1 MSNDFFKNL
10 TNKKIALRGSGAEAE
25 KFFIKWNEYA
35 DFYERCTNSSSLKI
49 KYIFDMSEKKQGKLF
64 HDIII
69 ERPISE
75 YNDKTYFYIISIA
88 EYEPIV
94 AEFRNLGLHKNE
106 DFECS
111 EFLLKEIYLAL
122 INELESILI
131 CLSNNKKID
140 IPLSDIH
147 NIFYPNNN
155 MLSSAGKVYEK
166 INISDLI
173 DYDKDVLKKLL
184 LENIINYI
192 VYNNTN
198 ISLQKLIHFFP
209 LIDIICFLKNKF
221 KNNIKDL
228 EPIYQNELTLYENK
242 KYIKTIGI
250 YALQYSRGGSE
261 RVLSLIIPLFIN
273 LGYKIVLFTDYLH
286 KEEYYLP
293 KEVKRIV
300 LKNLAWQ
307 DLENRLLEYPNYI
320 KQYNIDLMFY
330 NSLHYGIEM
339 FYETLFFKLLGIQ
352 VIAEVHNTFLHYID
366 RKIKIANEWAQI
378 FRMMDKTI
386 VLSHTDERYWKIY
399 DNNPKYIPNPI
410 ENGKIIWNMP
420 IMFKK
425 RNGKTILWIGRA
437 NAKEKHL
444 NDTIDIMYEVQ
455 KKIPNFVL
463 KIVGETEDLLDYKK
477 AIKEKKLDNNIEFY
491 GYHSDVGKFYE
502 ESDLMLMTSE
512 FEGFPMVLAESK
524 IYGVPTVMYELS
536 YLELTRDMRGIIE
549 VPQHDKKAAAD
560 SIVKILS
567 NDKLRHRMSI
577 DAKRSLYSFVFYDTQ
592 NAWKEIFDEI
602 SN

>member
-1 MSNDFFKNL
+1 MSNDLFKNL

-35 DFYERCTNSSSLKI
+35 NFYERCTDNSTLKI
-49 KYIFDMSEKKQGKLF
+49 NYIFDMSEKKQGQLF
-64 HDIII
+64 HNITIQK
-69 ERPISE
+69 PLSN
-75 YNDKTYFYIISIA
+75 YNDKSYFHIIAIA
-88 EYEPIV
+88 ECEPII
-94 AEFRNLGLHKNE
+94 AEFINLGFNKEL
-106 DFECS
+106 DFEIS
-111 EFLLKEIYLAL
+111 ETILTKIYLAL
-122 INELESILI
+122 IDELENILV
-131 CLSNNKKID
+131 CL
-140 IPLSDIH
+140 
-147 NIFYPNNN
+147 YNNN
-155 MLSSAGKVYEK
+155 K
-166 INISDLI
+166 INISLQDIDYIFHSKNSMLYAGGKIYGQIDISDLN
-173 DYDKDVLKKLL
+173 DYDKNMLKNLL
-184 LENIINYI
+184 LENIINYM
-192 VYNNTN
+192 VYSNMN
-198 ISLQKLIHFFP
+198 ISLQKLIHYFP
-209 LIDIICFLKNKF
+209 LIDIVCFLKNKF
-221 KNNIKDL
+221 KNNIKGL
-228 EPIYQNELTLYENK
+228 ELLYKNNITLYDN
-242 KYIKTIGI
+242 IKTIGI

-286 KEEYYLP
+286 DEEYYLP

-300 LKNLAWQ
+300 LKNLAYR
-307 DLENRLLEYPNYI
+307 DLKNRLLEYANYI
-320 KQYNIDLMFY
+320 KKYNIDLMFY

-339 FYETLFFKLLGIQ
+339 FYETLFLKLLGIQ

-366 RKIKIANEWAQI
+366 HKIKLANEWAQI
-378 FRMMDKTI
+378 FRIMDKTI

-425 RNGKTILWIGRA
+425 RNGKTILWIGRTNA
-437 NAKEKHL
+437 NEKHL

-455 KKIPNFVL
+455 KKIPDFVL
-463 KIVGETEDLLDYKK
+463 KIVGETEGLLDYKK
-477 AIKEKKLDNNIEFY
+477 VIKEKNLDNNIEFS
-491 GYHSDVGKFYE
+491 GYHSDVRKFYE
-502 ESDLMLMTSE
+502 EADLMLMTSE

-549 VPQHDKKAAAD
+549 VAQRDKQSAAD
-560 SIVKILS
+560 AIVKIMS

-577 DAKRSLYSFVFYDTQ
+577 EAKRSLYPFVFYDTQ
-592 NAWKEIFDEI
+592 NAWKEIFNEI